1 MSARPGDFS
10 ETIKKLLA
18 DRAGHECSMP
28 YCRVRTVGPGAATT
42 QTVRVGQAS
51 HIYSAGLKE
60 PRGRGGLSDAQLADP
75 SNGIWTC
82 ELHGKDVDNNKG
94 DAFPAGLLR
103 SWKELHEARVKRMS
117 TGAPAERWIEHV
129 RFMRTPL
136 FEPDSVF
143 HLGKVTVIGGTNG
156 VGKTAIC
163 EWVGAVRDKGL
174 LDRWTGS
181 SAFHAINLEIS
192 FTSDK
197 EHVLGV
203 GIPAGGT
210 ARFTLDGAPQLAPPL
225 VIDTV
230 FLRERYLPPAAED
243 DLRGLAKFFSVDA
256 DTIRLVAE
264 EVGASGNKRFRHLG
278 FEPVPLDEG
287 EPPESVIHE
296 DGTPKMR
303 LTVRKGLRA
312 LKNSFEVILE
322 ERKDEISPRMRTIL
336 IGLNGDW
343 LWLDDRIETV
353 SKEIEQISRTE
364 ENCVNVM
371 TIPGI
376 GPMISTAMVAAIGTG
391 EAFGRGRDFAAW
403 VGLVPRQ
410 YSTGGRT
417 VLGRISKRGSRY
429 LRMLFVQ
436 AAKVILM
443 RANRWAGFS
452 FGDWLIRAS
461 ERMNR
466 NKLAVALANKL
477 ARMAWS
483 ILRHRTAFDAPRDE
497 VAAGI

>member
-1 MSARPGDFS
+1 MKEKTQDQLDLQA
-10 ETIKKLLA
+10 L
-18 DRAGHECSMP
+18 H
-28 YCRVRTVGPGAATT
+28 RVRSRLVSRRTATIN
-42 QTVRVGQAS
+42 QIRAFLIEQGITVR
-51 HIYSAGLKE
+51 
-60 PRGRGGLSDAQLADP
+60 
-75 SNGIWTC
+75 
-82 ELHGKDVDNNKG
+82 
-94 DAFPAGLLR
+94 
-103 SWKELHEARVKRMS
+103 
-117 TGAPAERWIEHV
+117 TGAHALRNS
-129 RFMRTPL
+129 L
-136 FEPDSVF
+136 F
-143 HLGKVTVIGGTNG
+143 
-156 VGKTAIC
+156 AI
-163 EWVGAVRDKGL
+163 L
-174 LDRWTGS
+174 Q
-181 SAFHAINLEIS
+181 N
-192 FTSDK
+192 
-197 EHVLGV
+197 
-203 GIPAGGT
+203 
-210 ARFTLDGAPQLAPPL
+210 
-225 VIDTV
+225 
-230 FLRERYLPPAAED
+230 
-243 DLRGLAKFFSVDA
+243 
-256 DTIRLVAE
+256 
-264 EVGASGNKRFRHLG
+264 
-278 FEPVPLDEG
+278 
-287 EPPESVIHE
+287 
-296 DGTPKMR
+296 
-303 LTVRKGLRA
+303 RA
-312 LKNSFEVILE
+312 
-322 ERKDEISPRMRTIL
+322 DEISPRMRTIL
-336 IGLNGDW
+336 IGLYGDW

-443 RANRWAGFS
+443 RANRWADFS

-466 NKLAVALANKL
+466 NKLAVALPNKL